1 MRPLRRWFRILTLC
15 LLLVASG
22 CSAFSQVARAPQQ
35 EPDLTRK
42 IDLPIQQWLSQS
54 GRTEIP
60 WRVSVSRPLLTFQ
73 LKNLVRVMAE
83 IDANVL
89 QKQSIQHDLHF
100 IVKVAPEHGEWNDRE
115 SYSHIR
121 IDKRL
126 DSHGELQMLADFYVQ
141 PGAYI
146 VAIIAYDA
154 TTGQRNL
161 SFGRIQVEGS
171 GRDRFSEFLSGLP
184 KIEFLPPPDN
194 TAPLGDD
201 QVLLPLRTQR
211 SIQLDLIVDLS
222 TQEEIEDAPRFNPY
236 PDLRRPAGGES
247 RASRSSR
254 MAAAET
260 NEQALLLQIASMLAA
275 IDLQPGCTQ
284 VSALDALR
292 RRTVLP
298 PTVANQVDWLN
309 LRNEILAPDKA
320 TVSVADL
327 KGKRETAR
335 FFAEQVEQRMAQPPG
350 CKLSSANPLHVIAV
364 LSRGINFPS
373 GSEKPRIPPG
383 CNCRVFYLQE
393 TGRFIGGGDDLKGML
408 KPLAPTLLQFSDPES
423 FREKLFEFTQTV
435 ARLP

>member
-1 MRPLRRWFRILTLC
+1 
-15 LLLVASG
+15 
-22 CSAFSQVARAPQQ
+22 
-35 EPDLTRK
+35 
-42 IDLPIQQWLSQS
+42 
-54 GRTEIP
+54 
-60 WRVSVSRPLLTFQ
+60 
-73 LKNLVRVMAE
+73 MAE

-89 QKQSIQHDLHF
+89 QRQSIQHDLHF
-100 IVKVAPEHGEWNDRE
+100 IVKVAPEHGEWADRE

-126 DSHGELQMLADFYVQ
+126 DSHGELQMLADFYAQ

-161 SFGRIQVEGS
+161 SFGRVQVEGS

-194 TAPLGDD
+194 TAPLGDE

-222 TQEEIEDAPRFNPY
+222 TQEEIEGDSRFYPY
-236 PDLRRPAGGES
+236 PGPAGSDS
-247 RASRSSR
+247 RASRSSK

-309 LRNEILAPDKA
+309 LRHAILSPDKA
-320 TVSVADL
+320 MVSVADL

-335 FFAEQVEQRMAQPPG
+335 FFAEQVEQRMAQPPA
-350 CKLSSANPLHVIAV
+350 CKLSSANPLHVVAIV
-364 LSRGINFPS
+364 SRGINFPS

-383 CNCRVFYLQE
+383 CNCKFFYLQE
-393 TGRFIGGGDDLKGML
+393 TGRFIGGGDDLKSML
-408 KPLAPTLLQFSDPES
+408 KPLSPTLLQFSDPEN
-423 FREKLFEFTQTV
+423 FREKFLEFTQTV